1 MCSNF
6 LCLVSKAIAPPLSS
20 YARLSC
26 LLKGRVGRP
35 DGALARAFSTQQRS
49 WTAPESSLCSQ
60 GLLCYRGEW
69 CLSGTQ
75 HRALSSS
82 LTFMVSHEHQNII
95 LQLLW
100 MASPS
105 RAFTCCLYWWIWG
118 ASVLQCP
125 AHSHEHSPRICT
137 HTRPGLR
144 FPWVW
149 DPPERFVKGKVS
161 AGTIVWHWGGWRCG
175 TRAQEC
181 SSQLSELRF
190 SGCILTV
197 SPPCVSLLALSSAS
211 ASSRLVPC
219 RAVALSHRLWL
230 PNKFGLC

>member
-1 MCSNF
+1 MPGWAVCWRAG
-6 LCLVSKAIAPPLSS
+6 LGDLMGLWPELS
-20 YARLSC
+20 
-26 LLKGRVGRP
+26 
-35 DGALARAFSTQQRS
+35 
-49 WTAPESSLCSQ
+49 
-60 GLLCYRGEW
+60 
-69 CLSGTQ
+69 
-75 HRALSSS
+75 ALSRDPGLFLRAACAPRVCCVFVPLRNAAQSP
-82 LTFMVSHEHQNII
+82 
-95 LQLLW
+95 QLLINLHGEPWASKHHPPALW